1 MMSSVAEVRFIKTKV
16 FFRYHTKGVSN
27 QVSSYSDHIPKWE
40 KTKKWEKMSGLQNG
54 AIRGLKIGADF
65 TDYKFGQERLQIKAA
80 FWISNRGKKITNQ
93 GRDFKLG
100 QRDFKS
106 EQTLQIGQEGFQIG
120 AGITNRCRTILV

>member
-1 MMSSVAEVRFIKTKV
+1 MSQTK
-16 FFRYHTKGVSN
+16 FH
-27 QVSSYSDHIPKWE
+27 HIPIIYQKG
-40 KTKKWEKMSGLQNG
+40 KKRKSGKKNSGLQNG
-54 AIRGLKIGADF
+54 TIRGLQIGAGF
-65 TDYKFGQERLQIKAA
+65 RDYKFGQERLQIWAA

-106 EQTLQIGQEGFQIG
+106 KQALQIEQEGFQIE